1 MREVHQRNVD
11 SSEASTRIKRNEIPW
26 KELPTL
32 RITEVAEV
40 IGISRRQVQKLI
52 EEGDLR
58 VRRVGR
64 IPLVLTSSVT
74 EWASGEEQEANA
86 VVAPIRPEVRRTAQR
101 LMGKVG

>member
-1 MREVHQRNVD
+1 MREERQQ
-11 SSEASTRIKRNEIPW
+11 SAEASTRIKRNEIPW
-26 KELPTL
+26 NELPTL
-32 RITEVAEV
+32 RIDEVAEV

-52 EEGDLR
+52 EEGDLS

-74 EWASGEEQEANA
+74 RWATGEEPEANT

-101 LMGKVG
+101 LLAKVG